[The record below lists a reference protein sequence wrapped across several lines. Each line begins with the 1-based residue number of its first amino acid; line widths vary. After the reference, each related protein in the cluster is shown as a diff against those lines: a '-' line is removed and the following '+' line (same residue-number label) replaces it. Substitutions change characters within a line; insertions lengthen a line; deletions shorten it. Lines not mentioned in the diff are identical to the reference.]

1 MNEITKRTVELDELI
16 EILEYL
22 PFDLYDFKIR
32 RRPADTV
39 MNFQTSKTVYD
50 IEYEEI
56 ED

>member
-16 EILEYL
+16 EILESL

-50 IEYEEI
+50 IEYEKI